1 MATQYRYDDCRTL
14 SLSKQNAM
22 KRSGQAGIQ
31 IHDVHQI
38 SSSIKLTL
46 KPGSR
51 KFILSYTTVDGQFI
65 EFGRSF
71 DKPYLHKGKTIQLND
86 CSFSMSDKGRDYFPE
101 CKRSNLLSNGWK
113 NSEFLTYDDTDECK
127 IDISPEPEDAGKPI
141 TLRTVFTN
149 DNYFGTRYI
158 WQRIY
163 FYVGDDEYPF
173 FQMNFNTSTKEQIRH
188 ELRFR

>member
-22 KRSGQAGIQ
+22 KSSKQAGIQ

-38 SSSIKLTL
+38 SGPIKLTL
-46 KPGSR
+46 KQGSR
-51 KFILSYTTVDGQFI
+51 KFILSYTTVDGHFI
-65 EFGRSF
+65 EFRKSF
-71 DKPYLHKGKTIQLND
+71 DKPYLHRGKTIQLND

-101 CKRSNLLSNGWK
+101 HERSNLLSNGWK
-113 NSEFLTYDDTDECK
+113 LNEFLTYNDSDECE
-127 IDISPEPEDAGKPI
+127 INISPEAEDAGKPI

-149 DNYFGTRYI
+149 DDYMGTRYI

-173 FQMNFNTSTKEQIRH
+173 FQMNFNTSERTDIL
-188 ELRFR
+188 LRW